1 MAVPFGNRED
11 RLQAIIA
18 ATLRSQGMK
27 PKKKGGKKG
36 WISKQEIQELQR
48 ERFLHR
54 VKSILTE
61 E

>member
-1 MAVPFGNRED
+1 MSVPFGKRED

-18 ATLRSQGMK
+18 ATIRRQGMK
-27 PKKKGGKKG
+27 PKRKG
-36 WISKQEIQELQR
+36 WITKREIQELQR

-54 VKSILTE
+54 VKTILTE

>member
-1 MAVPFGNRED
+1 MSVPFGKRED

-18 ATLRSQGMK
+18 ATIRRQGFK
-27 PKKKGGKKG
+27 PKRKG
-36 WISKQEIQELQR
+36 WITKQQIQELQR

-54 VKSILTE
+54 VKAILTE